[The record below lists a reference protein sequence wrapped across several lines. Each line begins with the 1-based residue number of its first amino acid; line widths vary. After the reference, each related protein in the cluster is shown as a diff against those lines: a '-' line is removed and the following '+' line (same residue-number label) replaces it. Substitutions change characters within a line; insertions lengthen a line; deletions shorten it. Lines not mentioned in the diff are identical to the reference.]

1 MRKFYL
7 TLLALV
13 TSAGFTAADAA
24 FQDIRLDLTNGKFL
38 TSGETSVI
46 SAGVAVAADGS
57 VNRVAADAANAAAVI
72 TGKYHSDQHGLS
84 NFKAVVAVEGPVKI
98 TYGGCNW
105 GGNVTVKNAEGTEV
119 VPAFTTSIGACWS
132 NTKPA
137 EAIVEKYYA
146 GGATTLT
153 IEGGAYVP
161 YFAVEASAPVTQ
173 YTVSYTNS
181 DALLEGT
188 LPNSVTVTEG
198 ESVTLPFNHLLYKEG
213 YTVTGWSDGAT
224 TYAPGAQLKVDKDY
238 TLSPVATANEVNF
251 ADREETVEVIWD
263 FQQKNGA
270 PVVSC
275 QGKTMLYVGQGQ
287 MQVGKSI
294 EELGAKAAVLS
305 FSTMGLYGAAGTTSN
320 RIVGV
325 EDTDAEGFTLTATS
339 GKDFTSF
346 TRMIVEGNQ
355 HMTFVANPGEQI
367 KIDLPAGKKAAKLV
381 LYSTVSGEGTTAAG
395 WSEVNGKT
403 PDMAMT
409 SVRNAAKPDVFEAEC
424 AGETSL
430 TFTAQGEKVAFVA
443 VVYTVDEATDLSA
456 KGTAAIDV
464 PMTIDATNGKVAN
477 GNWSDWAQMNG
488 GTVLTIPAAKGMV
501 VSLESY
507 SATTTTTIAGST
519 NYDKTEGNVVTYTY
533 KGSKETIDIVIG
545 NGSYFRYVKVQY
557 PVVAAVERAFRNF
570 ALDFSQAGII
580 TADEISNGQAV
591 NFGISVAADGTVSR
605 IAADDAAAE
614 AAISGTHHKD
624 VHGLCYFKAA
634 VKVDGPVKITMGGC
648 NWGGTVKVTNA
659 AGEEVVKSFT
669 TSIGACWNSS
679 KPDQA
684 IVEVYYAGEAT
695 TLTVEGGAYV
705 PYFAVTAVDEED
717 IPKNY
722 NITFSLGDSGFEGQL
737 PADDKIEQ
745 GTEYTI
751 PGNFQMYKEGYSLRW
766 TDGKNTYAPG
776 QTIKPEGD
784 LALTA
789 VAQANKV
796 SLADRTEAV
805 TVRFDFQQKNGAP
818 VVGYQ
823 NQTGVWVA
831 QATVNGETIDVKADF
846 DTNNGGKFANGNW
859 QDWAQLNGGTKFT
872 VPSCKGAIVSMEAYS
887 TITTTTID
895 GQKDY
900 AQGTVISYTIGGN
913 AETVDVVIGDGSYY
927 RYIQVVLPF
936 VAAPQGK
943 TFTNEAATINWAMN
957 SSAAAPATV
966 TPDGGFTLTT
976 VAIGEDLD
984 EQSAQKPNWADEAFV
999 TVKPTAGASGQN
1011 DADAVEFKAVP
1022 YKGLTFTP
1030 SHVSGNIARYGTD
1043 GGIMDIVV
1051 KNAEGK
1057 SAVLATGL
1065 IPQRNNKT
1073 VDDDAK
1079 KDEPGFCNSFSFD
1092 VADSMATAQGFSLF
1106 VYIYGLG
1113 TTKTVGINNVI
1124 VTGTVNGTQ
1133 AEVTKYTLE
1142 AKVNTA
1148 DGGTASLYPAGG
1160 EYDEG
1165 TEVQLTA
1172 TRNFGYKFVNWTAE
1186 DGSVVSEAPK
1196 FTYTLNANAVITAN
1210 FEKINTYAVAVNVEA
1225 PAKDYMVEWSP
1236 AATEVDGKKMYE
1248 EGTELTL
1255 TANSNDVITFTGWSD
1270 GETSSEKKFAVTKD
1284 VTLDASYAAAD
1295 FIVAWDFW
1303 QKGSTGRVA
1312 DFAAADNDADQL
1324 VLRQEDGTTSGW
1336 LDKSR
1341 VNGGYEGRPA
1351 AVNWRTGS
1359 KNGDVGNWYWQ
1370 TKINAAAFTDIK
1382 VKSAM
1387 AYNYNAYQTQLV
1399 EYSLDDATWTT
1410 VGKIEIP
1417 SVKNWIDAEFTLPAE
1432 CNNQAAVYIRWKSD
1446 KTSNIDGTGSAN
1458 DGISLGAIYITGTPK
1473 LIDDGQAPK
1482 LVSSVPAEGSKTAS
1496 ANGKVVLTFDEKVK
1510 IAVGITA
1517 TLNGKNLAGSVS
1529 GKTVIFEYT
1538 GLDYATDYTFSLPG
1552 NSIADLTDNYLAE
1565 AINIA
1570 FTTKEK
1576 PYVTK
1581 GLYDFVV
1588 PTDGTIRQ
1596 AIEAA
1601 AKREDTSKRFRIFIM
1616 KGTYIIPQDSTKS
1629 VTNAAGVSNPDPKTY
1644 ITTPNISIIGED
1656 MAETIVKN
1664 TVSGGQE
1671 YGKACPNEGLRNVDV
1686 FQITGAGQNLYFQD
1700 LYIAN
1705 NTADA
1710 TGRNC
1715 ALTDQGNKNVFKDV
1729 TLFGYQD
1736 TYLSNNDNGRYYFEG
1751 GMLRGRTDYLCG
1763 KGDVV
1768 YKEVNLMQCETGGYL
1783 CAPSNPRKYGYVFL
1797 NCEVNAER
1805 PDLTNGNFTLG
1816 RPWGSGTPTAI
1827 FINTV
1832 MNVQPSAEG
1841 WNEMSGGW
1849 PRRFAEYNSVT
1860 ATGTVI
1866 DLSGR
1871 KTTFGGKTDCNNP
1884 RLTAE
1889 EAAEYTVANI
1899 LGGDDNWDPESM
1911 TEQASAPTGLSVEGN
1926 TLKWDNSNYVFCWA
1940 VCKDG
1945 KVIDF
1950 TTTPSY
1956 EISDK
1961 TAKWSVRA
1969 ANEMGGLGEASEFGS
1984 TVGIVEVKDNA
1995 AEATGAIYDVMGRRV
2010 NNAGR
2015 GLYIVNGKTVLNK

>member
-7 TLLALV
+7 SLLALV
-13 TSAGFTAADAA
+13 TLVGFMPTNAA
-24 FQDIRLDLTNGKFL
+24 FKDIKLDLTNGKFL
-38 TSGETSVI
+38 TSSETSVI
-46 SAGVAVAADGS
+46 SAGVAVAADGTAS
-57 VNRVAADAANAAAVI
+57 RVAADAADAVAFI

-84 NFKAVVAVEGPVKI
+84 NFKAVVPVEGPVKI

-105 GGNVTVKNAEGTEV
+105 GGNVTVKDAAGKEV
-119 VPAFTTSIGACWS
+119 VPQFTTSIGACWS
-132 NTKPA
+132 SDKPT

-146 GGATTLT
+146 GEATALT

-181 DALLEGT
+181 DAALEGV
-188 LPNSVTVTEG
+188 LPAATTVTEG
-198 ESVTLPFNHLLYKEG
+198 ESIQLPYNHLLYKEG
-213 YTVTGWSDGAT
+213 YTVTGWTDGSK
-224 TYAPGAQLKVDKDY
+224 TYALGSQFTVDKDY
-238 TLSPVATANEVNF
+238 TLSPVATANAVAF
-251 ADREETVEVIWD
+251 ADRKSEVEVIWD

-270 PVVSC
+270 PIVSC
-275 QGKTMLYVGQGQ
+275 QGKTMTYVGQGA
-287 MQVGKSI
+287 I
-294 EELGAKAAVLS
+294 EAGLSMETLGATEAVLS

-320 RIVGV
+320 KIIGV
-325 EDTDAEGFTLTATS
+325 EDTQAEDFQLVAVS

-346 TRMIVEGNQ
+346 TKMTVEGAAHN
-355 HMTFVANPGEQI
+355 TIVANPGEQL
-367 KIDLPAGKKAAKLV
+367 KIVLPAGRKAAKLV
-381 LYSTVSGEGTTAAG
+381 LYSTISTEGGAETA
-395 WSEVNGKT
+395 WTEVNGET
-403 PDMAMT
+403 VAEALT
-409 SVRNAAKPDVFEAEC
+409 SVRNAAEPDVTEFDC
-424 AGETSL
+424 AGQTTL
-430 TFTAQGEKVAFVA
+430 TFTATGEKVAFVA
-443 VVYTVDEATDLSA
+443 VVYTVDEATDLTA
-456 KGTAAIDV
+456 TGTAPIDV

-545 NGSYFRYVKVQY
+545 NGSYFRYVKVLY
-557 PVVAAVERAFRNF
+557 PVVASTARTFRNF

-580 TADEISNGQAV
+580 TADEISNGSAV
-591 NFGISVAADGTVSR
+591 NFGVAVAADGTVSR
-605 IAADDAAAE
+605 VAADDATAE
-614 AAISGTHHKD
+614 AVISGTHHKD
-624 VHGLCYFKAA
+624 VHGLCYFKAD

-648 NWGGTVKVTNA
+648 NWGGQVKVTNSE
-659 AGEEVVKSFT
+659 GTEVVKSFT

-679 KPDQA
+679 KPEAA

-695 TLTVEGGAYV
+695 TLHIEGGAYV
-705 PYFAVTAVDEED
+705 PYLAVQAVDEED

-722 NITFSLGDSGFEGQL
+722 VITYALGDSGFEGTL

-766 TDGKNTYAPG
+766 SDGKNTYAPG

-872 VPSCKGAIVSMEAYS
+872 VPSCKGAIISMEAYS

-900 AQGTVISYTIGGN
+900 AQGTVISYTIGGK

-927 RYIQVVLPF
+927 RYIQVVLPY
-936 VAAPQGK
+936 VETPQGK
-943 TFTNEAATINWAMN
+943 TFSNEAATINWAMN

-984 EQSAQKPNWADEAFV
+984 EQSPSKPNWADEAFV
-999 TVKPTAGASGQN
+999 TVKPIAGASGQN

-1030 SHVSGNIARYGTD
+1030 THVSGNIARYGTD

-1057 SAVLATGL
+1057 KTILATGL

-1073 VDDDAK
+1073 TDDDAK

-1092 VADSMATAQGFSLF
+1092 VPDSLATTEGFSLF
-1106 VYIYGLG
+1106 VYVYNLG
-1113 TTKTVGINNVI
+1113 TSKTVGINNVI
-1124 VTGTVNGTQ
+1124 INGTVNGTQ

-1142 AKVNTA
+1142 AKVNLA
-1148 DGGTASLYPAGG
+1148 EGGTTSLYPAGG

-1165 TEVQLTA
+1165 TDVQLTA
-1172 TRNFGYKFVNWTAE
+1172 TRNFGYKFLNWTAE

-1196 FTYTLNANAVITAN
+1196 FTYTLDANTVLTAN
-1210 FEKINTYAVAVNVEA
+1210 FEKINTYSVAVSVEA

-1236 AATEVDGKKMYE
+1236 AATVVDGKKMYE

-1270 GETSSEKKFAVTKD
+1270 GETSGEKKFNVSKNVELTAN
-1284 VTLDASYAAAD
+1284 YAASD
-1295 FIVAWDFW
+1295 YIVAWDFW
-1303 QKGSTGRVA
+1303 QSGSNGRVA
-1312 DFAAADNDADQL
+1312 DFAADDNDADQL

-1370 TKINAAAFTDIK
+1370 TKINASAFTDIK

-1410 VGKIEIP
+1410 IGKFELP
-1417 SVKNWIDAEFTLPAE
+1417 SVKNWIDQEFTLPAE

-1446 KTSNIDGTGSAN
+1446 KTSNIDGTASAN
-1458 DGISLGAIYITGTPK
+1458 DGISLGAIYITGSPK

-1482 LVSSVPAEGSKTAS
+1482 LVSTVPVAGSKTAS
-1496 ANGKVVLTFDEKVK
+1496 ANGKIVLTFDEKVK
-1510 IAVGITA
+1510 LGSKAVA
-1517 TLNGKNLAGSVS
+1517 TLDGKSLSGSVS

-1538 GLDYATDYTFSLPG
+1538 GLNYATDYTFTLAA
-1552 NSIADLTDNYLAE
+1552 NSVADLTDNYLAE
-1565 AINIA
+1565 AITIA

-1588 PTDGTIRQ
+1588 PADGTIRQ
-1596 AIEAA
+1596 AFEAA

-1616 KGTYIIPQDSTKS
+1616 KGTYIIPQDSTKT
-1629 VTNAAGVSNPDPKTY
+1629 VTSSAGITNFDPKTY
-1644 ITTPNISIIGED
+1644 ITTPNISVIGED
-1656 MAETIVKN
+1656 MDETIVKN
-1664 TVSGGQE
+1664 TVTGGQE

-1686 FQITGAGQNLYFQD
+1686 FQISAAGQNLYFQD

-1805 PDLTNGNFTLG
+1805 PDVTNGNFTLG

-1849 PRRFAEYNSVT
+1849 PKRFAEYNSVT

-1884 RLTAE
+1884 VLSAA

-1911 TEQASAPTGLSVEGN
+1911 TEQASAPTGLTVEGN

-1945 KVIDF
+1945 KVVDF
-1950 TTTPSY
+1950 TTTPEY
-1956 EISDK
+1956 TVSDK
-1961 TAKWSVRA
+1961 TAVWSVRA
-1969 ANEMGGLGEASEFGS
+1969 ANEMGGLGEASVFGS
-1984 TVGIVEVKDNA
+1984 TDGIVEVLNEA
-1995 AEATGAIYDVMGRRV
+1995 GAEDAVYDVMGRRV

-2015 GLYIVNGKTVLNK
+2015 GLYIKGGKTVLNK